1 MLQNYWKILKK
12 KKEKN
17 CSCDQKCP
25 NTQSYIP
32 FDFYSLDPDL
42 AQVQNIHSMRTDG
55 HIKRFKLHDFASSG
69 NIDCT
74 IGRHPNITSPRG
86 GKGVTKST
94 NDNIDDQK
102 SIGNLSTDT
111 LDQCFPTFFVNKQLS
126 MK

>member
-1 MLQNYWKILKK
+1 MENSE

-55 HIKRFKLHDFASSG
+55 HIKRYKLHDFASSG

-86 GKGVTKST
+86 GGKG
-94 NDNIDDQK
+94 
-102 SIGNLSTDT
+102 
-111 LDQCFPTFFVNKQLS
+111 FPTFFVNKQLS